1 MQVAVGEVLHL
12 EDLPQR
18 DIGDI
23 HAEAAHAAVFVDL
36 AAELVEKLAVDIEL
50 TAEPPI
56 REGLTV
62 GNGIVQLLH
71 DGIRLFGQLLLDM
84 GGVQGSSSWVHKN
97 QNSTS
102 SSRQMKQRNH
112 ISCPRMPTV
121 RRFFSGCRINR
132 KPPV

>member
-1 MQVAVGEVLHL
+1 MKVAVGEVLHL

-56 REGLTV
+56 REGLAV
-62 GNGIVQLLH
+62 GNGIVQNCLLYVTSVN
-71 DGIRLFGQLLLDM
+71 GM
-84 GGVQGSSSWVHKN
+84 G
-97 QNSTS
+97 
-102 SSRQMKQRNH
+102 
-112 ISCPRMPTV
+112 
-121 RRFFSGCRINR
+121 SGCFYRFADRAADPSHANY
-132 KPPV
+132 